1 MKEIITFLQRRKK
14 DVILFVD
21 EIHTLVGAGKTSG
34 SSDATQILKVPLAR
48 GEIVYAGTM
57 LVFHGL
63 LLDFVVARL
72 HCWNAS
78 FASVSPAFG
87 CLCCLLASAGCL

>member
-1 MKEIITFLQRRKK
+1 MPKGLRGRRIISLDLLNLSAGTSMRGEFEKRMKEIITFLQRRKK

-48 GEIVYAGTM
+48 GEIV
-57 LVFHGL
+57 
-63 LLDFVVARL
+63 
-72 HCWNAS
+72 
-78 FASVSPAFG
+78 
-87 CLCCLLASAGCL
+87 